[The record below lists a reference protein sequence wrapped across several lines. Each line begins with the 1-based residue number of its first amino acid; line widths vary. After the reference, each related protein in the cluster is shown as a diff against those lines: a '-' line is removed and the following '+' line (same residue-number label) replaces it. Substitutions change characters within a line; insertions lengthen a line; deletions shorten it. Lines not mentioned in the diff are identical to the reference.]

1 VNFHVAPVK
10 CRDSSLRAEGDCAVE
25 DNMWNALCFIYLYKT
40 HNVKTPDNAAFSESV
55 EEKVKCCVFILC
67 C

>member
-10 CRDSSLRAEGDCAVE
+10 CRNSSLRAEGDCAVE
-25 DNMWNALCFIYLYKT
+25 DNMRQALCFICLYKT
-40 HNVKTPDNAAFSESV
+40 HKLLTPDNAAFSESV
-55 EEKVKCCVFILC
+55 EEKAKYCVNRLC